1 MKVRRLLM
9 LLQAMISGYDQV
21 LECIPEANALVA
33 EAQMQPICS
42 KAAID
47 AVTAERARL
56 LVMIGKLTTRL
67 NQEITI
73 PTL

>member
-9 LLQAMISGYDQV
+9 LLQEMVASYDQI
-21 LECIPEANALVA
+21 LDCIPTVNALVVD
-33 EAQMQPICS
+33 AQMQPICS

-47 AVTAERARL
+47 ALTAERARL